1 MYLLY
6 LDESGT
12 HPSSARAVVGG
23 LAVFERAAY
32 WLKRDLSETVARF
45 LPYEQQHVP
54 IHAPSLRTKGPRGL
68 PDAYASVDAGERRR
82 LLDAC
87 YSTLLTSRHPVLF
100 ATVVDK
106 DAAATGDAYRIA
118 FEDVVSRFDLMLA
131 RFHAANRTQRGVVV
145 MSESSTLR
153 RAERAAGPSVS
164 EGTQWGRTRNLSEV
178 PLFVSKSRTR
188 LLQAAGLVTNEVWGR
203 YEKGI
208 SRHFDEMLPKFDR
221 EGTRLHG
228 LTHRTGGV
236 EACWCPACFSYRA
249 SATGY
254 YEGGG
259 RGEGPPPRRHDGFRA
274 SGEGG
279 PGGGRYRDPPGEG
292 GGPGGGRYRDAGEGG
307 PGGARYRDPPGEGG
321 GPGGGRYRDAPS
333 EGGPGGGGRY
343 RDAPHEGDRRPGGAP
358 RHPDSGGP
366 PPRTH
371 PGGYSGAPPDRD
383 PDRQPESN
391 ENRPMPW
398 EN

>member
-12 HPSSARAVVGG
+12 HPSSERVVVGG
-23 LAVFERAAY
+23 VAVFERAAY

-45 LPYEQQHVP
+45 FPHEQQQVP
-54 IHAPSLRTKGPRGL
+54 IHAPRLRTSGSRGL
-68 PDAYASVDAGERRR
+68 PEAYAAVDAAERRR

-87 YSTLLTSRHPVLF
+87 YSTLLVSRHPVLF

-106 DAAATGDAYRIA
+106 DAAASGDAYRIA

-178 PLFVSKSRTR
+178 PLFVAKSRTR

-208 SRHFDEMLPKFDR
+208 SRHFDDMLPKFDR

-228 LTHRTGGV
+228 LTHRTAGV
-236 EACWCPACFSYRA
+236 DACWCPACFSYRA
-249 SATGY
+249 SSTPY
-254 YEGGG
+254 YESG
-259 RGEGPPPRRHDGFRA
+259 RGEAPAHRRP
-274 SGEGG
+274 EG
-279 PGGGRYRDPPGEG
+279 YRGPGEG
-292 GGPGGGRYRDAGEGG
+292 GGP
-307 PGGARYRDPPGEGG
+307 P
-321 GPGGGRYRDAPS
+321 GGRYRDAPS
-333 EGGPGGGGRY
+333 EGEQRHGDAGRY
-343 RDAPHEGDRRPGGAP
+343 PSQADPGADPGAQ
-358 RHPDSGGP
+358 
-366 PPRTH
+366 
-371 PGGYSGAPPDRD
+371 PGRD

-391 ENRPMPW
+391 ENRPTPW
-398 EN
+398 DN

>member
-12 HPSSARAVVGG
+12 HPSSARVVVGG
-23 LAVFERAAY
+23 VAVFERAAY
-32 WLKRDLSETVARF
+32 WLKRDLSETVARY

-54 IHAPSLRTKGPRGL
+54 IHAPRLRTKGPRGL
-68 PDAYASVDAGERRR
+68 PDAYAAVDAGERRR

-87 YSTLLTSRHPVLF
+87 YSTLLVSRHPVLF

-106 DAAATGDAYRIA
+106 EAAVTGDPYRIA

-131 RFHAANRTQRGVVV
+131 RFHAANRTQRGVVIL
-145 MSESSTLR
+145 SESSTLR
-153 RAERAAGPSVS
+153 RSERAAGPSVS

-203 YEKGI
+203 YEKGV

-228 LTHRTGGV
+228 LTHRTAGV

-249 SATGY
+249 SSAGY
-254 YEGGG
+254 HEAGG
-259 RGEGPPPRRHDGFRA
+259 RGEGPPPRRHEGFR
-274 SGEGG
+274 G
-279 PGGGRYRDPPGEG
+279 PGEG
-292 GGPGGGRYRDAGEGG
+292 GGPGSG
-307 PGGARYRDPPGEGG
+307 PGG
-321 GPGGGRYRDAPS
+321 GPGGGRYRDAPPEGERRHGAAPRRVDPGVDPGRHPG
-333 EGGPGGGGRY
+333 EGGGAYPAAYPGT
-343 RDAPHEGDRRPGGAP
+343 A
-358 RHPDSGGP
+358 
-366 PPRTH
+366 
-371 PGGYSGAPPDRD
+371 PDRD

-391 ENRPMPW
+391 ENRAMPW
-398 EN
+398 DT

>member
-12 HPSSARAVVGG
+12 HPSADRVVVGG
-23 LAVFERAAY
+23 VAVFERAAY
-32 WLKRDLSETVARF
+32 WLKRDLSETVSRY
-45 LPYEQQHVP
+45 LPYERQHIP
-54 IHAPSLRTKGPRGL
+54 IHAPRLRTKGPRGL
-68 PDAYASVDAGERRR
+68 PDAYAAVDAGERRR

-106 DAAATGDAYRIA
+106 DAAASGDAYRVA

-131 RFHAANRTQRGVVV
+131 RFHAANRTQRGVVI

-153 RAERAAGPSVS
+153 HTERASGPSVS

-203 YEKGI
+203 YEKGV

-236 EACWCPACFSYRA
+236 DACWCPACFSYRA
-249 SATGY
+249 SSTGH
-254 YEGGG
+254 YEGG
-259 RGEGPPPRRHDGFRA
+259 RGEAPPPRRHDGSRGP
-274 SGEGG
+274 GEGG
-279 PGGGRYRDPPGEG
+279 PGGRF
-292 GGPGGGRYRDAGEGG
+292 
-307 PGGARYRDPPGEGG
+307 
-321 GPGGGRYRDAPS
+321 RDAPP
-333 EGGPGGGGRY
+333 ENDHRY
-343 RDAPHEGDRRPGGAP
+343 GDAP
-358 RHPDSGGP
+358 RHPSSRPEPGTGP
-366 PPRTH
+366 GTG
-371 PGGYSGAPPDRD
+371 PGADPGARVGADLGAGPEADPGSD

-391 ENRPMPW
+391 ENRATPW
-398 EN
+398 DT

>member
-12 HPSSARAVVGG
+12 HPSSERVVVGG
-23 LAVFERAAY
+23 VAVFERAAY

-45 LPYEQQHVP
+45 FPYEQQQIP
-54 IHAPSLRTKGPRGL
+54 IHAPRLRTSGSRGL
-68 PDAYASVDAGERRR
+68 PEAYAGVDAAERRR

-87 YSTLLTSRHPVLF
+87 YQTLLVSRHPVLF

-106 DAAATGDAYRIA
+106 DAAASGESYRIA

-153 RAERAAGPSVS
+153 RAERASGPSVS

-208 SRHFDEMLPKFDR
+208 SRHFDDMLPKFDR

-236 EACWCPACFSYRA
+236 DACWCPACFSYRA
-249 SATGY
+249 SNTAHH
-254 YEGGG
+254 EGGG
-259 RGEGPPPRRHDGFRA
+259 RGDAPGPRRAGSEGGSRA

-279 PGGGRYRDPPGEG
+279 PPGGRYRE
-292 GGPGGGRYRDAGEGG
+292 RDAAPEGE
-307 PGGARYRDPPGEGG
+307 ARHG
-321 GPGGGRYRDAPS
+321 DAPRYPS
-333 EGGPGGGGRY
+333 HGEPAPGRAPDRGPEPD
-343 RDAPHEGDRRPGGAP
+343 RD
-358 RHPDSGGP
+358 
-366 PPRTH
+366 
-371 PGGYSGAPPDRD
+371 PDRD

-391 ENRPMPW
+391 ENRATPW
-398 EN
+398 DT

>member
-12 HPSSARAVVGG
+12 HPSSDRVVVGG
-23 LAVFERAAY
+23 VAVFERAAY

-45 LPYEQQHVP
+45 FPYEQQQVS
-54 IHAPSLRTKGPRGL
+54 IHAPRLRATGPRGL
-68 PDAYASVDAGERRR
+68 PDTYAALGAAERRR

-87 YSTLLTSRHPVLF
+87 YSTLLVSRHPVLF

-106 DAAATGDAYRIA
+106 DAVASGDAYRMA

-131 RFHAANRTQRGVVV
+131 RFHAANRTQRGVVI
-145 MSESSTLR
+145 MSEASTLR
-153 RAERAAGPSVS
+153 RAERASGPSVS

-178 PLFVSKSRTR
+178 PLFVPKPRTR

-236 EACWCPACFSYRA
+236 DACWCPACFSYRA
-249 SATGY
+249 SNAAY
-254 YEGGG
+254 YEGG
-259 RGEGPPPRRHDGFRA
+259 RGDAPPPRRPEGPRGA
-274 SGEGG
+274 PGEG
-279 PGGGRYRDPPGEG
+279 PAGGGRYREPPPEAE
-292 GGPGGGRYRDAGEGG
+292 PRY
-307 PGGARYRDPPGEGG
+307 
-321 GPGGGRYRDAPS
+321 
-333 EGGPGGGGRY
+333 
-343 RDAPHEGDRRPGGAP
+343 GDAP
-358 RHPDSGGP
+358 RHPSWSDPGAGP
-366 PPRTH
+366 
-371 PGGYSGAPPDRD
+371 D
-383 PDRQPESN
+383 PDRQPDSN
-391 ENRPMPW
+391 ENRATPW
-398 EN
+398 DT

>member
-12 HPSSARAVVGG
+12 HPSSARVVVGG
-23 LAVFERAAY
+23 VAVFERAAY

-45 LPYEQQHVP
+45 FPYEQQQIP
-54 IHAPSLRTKGPRGL
+54 IHAPRLRATGPRGL
-68 PDAYASVDAGERRR
+68 PEAYVAVNAAERRR

-87 YSTLLTSRHPVLF
+87 YSTLLVSRHPVLF

-106 DAAATGDAYRIA
+106 DAAASGDAYRIA

-131 RFHAANRTQRGVVV
+131 RFHAANRTQRGVVI

-153 RAERAAGPSVS
+153 RAERASGPSVS

-208 SRHFDEMLPKFDR
+208 SRHFDDMLPKFDR

-236 EACWCPACFSYRA
+236 DACWCPACFSYRA
-249 SATGY
+249 SNAAY
-254 YEGGG
+254 HEGG
-259 RGEGPPPRRHDGFRA
+259 RGDAPASRRSEGSRA

-279 PGGGRYRDPPGEG
+279 GPP
-292 GGPGGGRYRDAGEGG
+292 
-307 PGGARYRDPPGEGG
+307 
-321 GPGGGRYRDAPS
+321 GGRYRDAPA
-333 EGGPGGGGRY
+333 EGEQGYG
-343 RDAPHEGDRRPGGAP
+343 DAPRYPSYS
-358 RHPDSGGP
+358 DSG
-366 PPRTH
+366 TD
-371 PGGYSGAPPDRD
+371 SGTD

-391 ENRPMPW
+391 ENRPTPW
-398 EN
+398 DT

>member
-12 HPSSARAVVGG
+12 HPSSDRVVVGG
-23 LAVFERAAY
+23 VAVFERAAY

-45 LPYEQQHVP
+45 FPYEQQQIP
-54 IHAPSLRTKGPRGL
+54 IHAPRLRTSGSRGL
-68 PDAYASVDAGERRR
+68 PEAYAGIDAAERRR

-87 YSTLLTSRHPVLF
+87 YQTLLVSRHPVLF

-106 DAAATGDAYRIA
+106 DAAASGDAYRMA

-153 RAERAAGPSVS
+153 RAERASGPSVS

-208 SRHFDEMLPKFDR
+208 SRHFDDMLPKFDR

-236 EACWCPACFSYRA
+236 DACWCPACFSYRA
-249 SATGY
+249 SNVAY
-254 YEGGG
+254 HEGGG
-259 RGEGPPPRRHDGFRA
+259 RGDAPGPRRAVSEGGSRT

-279 PGGGRYRDPPGEG
+279 PS
-292 GGPGGGRYRDAGEGG
+292 
-307 PGGARYRDPPGEGG
+307 
-321 GPGGGRYRDAPS
+321 GGRYRDAPS
-333 EGGPGGGGRY
+333 EG
-343 RDAPHEGDRRPGGAP
+343 AP
-358 RHPDSGGP
+358 RYPSYGEPAPSRGPDRDP
-366 PPRTH
+366 V
-371 PGGYSGAPPDRD
+371 PDRD

-391 ENRPMPW
+391 ENRATPW
-398 EN
+398 DT

>member
-12 HPSSARAVVGG
+12 HPSSERAVVGG
-23 LAVFERAAY
+23 VAVFERAAY

-45 LPYEQQHVP
+45 FPYEQQQIP
-54 IHAPSLRTKGPRGL
+54 IHAPRLRTSGSRGL
-68 PDAYASVDAGERRR
+68 PEAYAGVDAAERRR

-87 YSTLLTSRHPVLF
+87 YQTLLVSRHPVLF

-106 DAAATGDAYRIA
+106 DAAASGEAYRIA

-153 RAERAAGPSVS
+153 RAERASGPSVS

-178 PLFVSKSRTR
+178 PLFVPKSRTR

-208 SRHFDEMLPKFDR
+208 SRHFDDMLPKFDR

-236 EACWCPACFSYRA
+236 DACWCPACFSYRA
-249 SATGY
+249 SNTAYHEG
-254 YEGGG
+254 GGG
-259 RGEGPPPRRHDGFRA
+259 RGEAPGPRRLEGSRA

-279 PGGGRYRDPPGEG
+279 PPGGRDRD
-292 GGPGGGRYRDAGEGG
+292 RDAAPEGE
-307 PGGARYRDPPGEGG
+307 ARHG
-321 GPGGGRYRDAPS
+321 DAPRYPS
-333 EGGPGGGGRY
+333 YGEPVPGR
-343 RDAPHEGDRRPGGAP
+343 A
-358 RHPDSGGP
+358 
-366 PPRTH
+366 
-371 PGGYSGAPPDRD
+371 PDRSPDQD

-391 ENRPMPW
+391 ENRPTPW
-398 EN
+398 DT

>member
-12 HPSSARAVVGG
+12 HPSSTRVVVGG
-23 LAVFERAAY
+23 VAVFERAAY

-45 LPYEQQHVP
+45 LPDEQQHVP
-54 IHAPSLRTKGPRGL
+54 IHAPRLRASATRGL
-68 PDAYASVDAGERRR
+68 PDAYAAISAAERRN

-87 YSTLLTSRHPVLF
+87 YSTLLVSRHPVLF
-100 ATVVDK
+100 ATVADK
-106 DAAATGDAYRIA
+106 DAAATGDAYRVA

-131 RFHAANRTQRGVVV
+131 RFHAANRTQRGVVIV
-145 MSESSTLR
+145 SESSTLR
-153 RAERAAGPSVS
+153 RAERVSGPSVS

-236 EACWCPACFSYRA
+236 DACWCPACFSYRA
-249 SATGY
+249 SNATHH
-254 YEGGG
+254 EGG
-259 RGEGPPPRRHDGFRA
+259 RGDGPPLRRSEGARGQ
-274 SGEGG
+274 GEGSG
-279 PGGGRYRDPPGEG
+279 PGVRH
-292 GGPGGGRYRDAGEGG
+292 
-307 PGGARYRDPPGEGG
+307 
-321 GPGGGRYRDAPS
+321 RDAPP
-333 EGGPGGGGRY
+333 EGDSRY
-343 RDAPHEGDRRPGGAP
+343 GEGARDASRPDPGTDADAGSNAGP
-358 RHPDSGGP
+358 NAGPDTDTDADSD
-366 PPRTH
+366 
-371 PGGYSGAPPDRD
+371 SDS
-383 PDRQPESN
+383 DRQPKSN
-391 ENRPMPW
+391 ENRPTPW
-398 EN
+398 DT

>member
-12 HPSSARAVVGG
+12 HPSSKRVVVGG
-23 LAVFERAAY
+23 VAVFERAAY
-32 WLKRDLSETVARF
+32 WLKRDLSDTVARF
-45 LPYEQQHVP
+45 FPQESQQIP
-54 IHAPSLRTKGPRGL
+54 IHAPGLRTSGSRGL
-68 PDAYASVDAGERRR
+68 PEVYAGIDAAERRR

-87 YSTLLTSRHPVLF
+87 YQTLLVSRHPVLF

-106 DAAATGDAYRIA
+106 DAVTGDAYQMA

-153 RAERAAGPSVS
+153 RAEQASGPSVS

-178 PLFVSKSRTR
+178 PLFVPKSRTR

-208 SRHFDEMLPKFDR
+208 SRHFDDMLPKFDR

-236 EACWCPACFSYRA
+236 DTCWCPACFSYRA
-249 SATGY
+249 SNAAY
-254 YEGGG
+254 HDGGG
-259 RGEGPPPRRHDGFRA
+259 RADGPGPRRSEGPRA
-274 SGEGG
+274 VGNGG
-279 PGGGRYRDPPGEG
+279 P
-292 GGPGGGRYRDAGEGG
+292 PGGSHRD
-307 PGGARYRDPPGEGG
+307 
-321 GPGGGRYRDAPS
+321 S
-333 EGGPGGGGRY
+333 
-343 RDAPHEGDRRPGGAP
+343 PHEGAP
-358 RHPDSGGP
+358 RYGDEPRYPSYEQPAPGRDDP
-366 PPRTH
+366 PQPR
-371 PGGYSGAPPDRD
+371 PD

-391 ENRPMPW
+391 ENRAAPW
-398 EN
+398 DT

>member
-12 HPSSARAVVGG
+12 HPSSARVVVGG
-23 LAVFERAAY
+23 VAVFERAAY

-45 LPYEQQHVP
+45 FPHEQQQIP
-54 IHAPSLRTKGPRGL
+54 IHAPRLRATGPRGL
-68 PDAYASVDAGERRR
+68 PEAYASVDAAERRR

-87 YSTLLTSRHPVLF
+87 YSTLLVSRHPVLF

-106 DAAATGDAYRIA
+106 DAAASSDAYRIA

-131 RFHAANRTQRGVVV
+131 RFHAANRTQRGVVI

-153 RAERAAGPSVS
+153 RAERASGPSVS

-208 SRHFDEMLPKFDR
+208 ARHFDDMLPKFDR

-236 EACWCPACFSYRA
+236 DACWCPACFSYRA
-249 SATGY
+249 SNAAY
-254 YEGGG
+254 HESG
-259 RGEGPPPRRHDGFRA
+259 RGDAPAPRRT
-274 SGEGG
+274 EGSRG
-279 PGGGRYRDPPGEG
+279 AGEG
-292 GGPGGGRYRDAGEGG
+292 GGP
-307 PGGARYRDPPGEGG
+307 P
-321 GPGGGRYRDAPS
+321 GGRYRDAPP
-333 EGGPGGGGRY
+333 EAEPRHG
-343 RDAPHEGDRRPGGAP
+343 DAPRIPSWSEPGTESDP
-358 RHPDSGGP
+358 
-366 PPRTH
+366 
-371 PGGYSGAPPDRD
+371 D

-391 ENRPMPW
+391 ENRPTPW
-398 EN
+398 DT

>member
-12 HPSSARAVVGG
+12 HPSSARVVVGG
-23 LAVFERAAY
+23 VAVFERAAY
-32 WLKRDLSETVARF
+32 WLKRDLSETVARYF
-45 LPYEQQHVP
+45 PYEQNVP
-54 IHAPSLRTKGPRGL
+54 IHAPRLRTKGPRGL
-68 PDAYASVDAGERRR
+68 PDTYASVDAGERRR

-87 YSTLLTSRHPVLF
+87 YSTLLVSRHPVLF

-106 DAAATGDAYRIA
+106 DATATGDAYRVA

-131 RFHAANRTQRGVVV
+131 RFHAANRTQRGVVI

-164 EGTQWGRTRNLSEV
+164 EGAQWGRTRNLSEV

-203 YEKGI
+203 YEKGV

-249 SATGY
+249 SNAAGY

-259 RGEGPPPRRHDGFRA
+259 RGEGPPPRRHDGFRGPG
-274 SGEGG
+274 GEGG
-279 PGGGRYRDPPGEG
+279 PGGGRYRDPT
-292 GGPGGGRYRDAGEGG
+292 
-307 PGGARYRDPPGEGG
+307 
-321 GPGGGRYRDAPS
+321 
-333 EGGPGGGGRY
+333 
-343 RDAPHEGDRRPGGAP
+343 HEGDRRHGGAP
-358 RHPDSGGP
+358 RHSSHPDPGADPGPQPGGP
-366 PPRTH
+366 P
-371 PGGYSGAPPDRD
+371 GGYAGAYSGPAPGED

-398 EN
+398 DT

>member
-12 HPSSARAVVGG
+12 HPSSERVVVGG
-23 LAVFERAAY
+23 VAVFERAAY

-45 LPYEQQHVP
+45 FPYEQQQIA
-54 IHAPSLRTKGPRGL
+54 IHAPRLRTRGSRGL
-68 PDAYASVDAGERRR
+68 PEAYAGVDAAERRR

-87 YSTLLTSRHPVLF
+87 YQTLLVSRHPVLF

-106 DAAATGDAYRIA
+106 DAAASGDAYRMA

-153 RAERAAGPSVS
+153 RAERASGPSVS

-178 PLFVSKSRTR
+178 PLFVAKSRTR

-208 SRHFDEMLPKFDR
+208 SRHFDDMLPKFDR

-236 EACWCPACFSYRA
+236 DACWCPACFSYRA
-249 SATGY
+249 SNTAY
-254 YEGGG
+254 HEGGG
-259 RGEGPPPRRHDGFRA
+259 RGDAPGPRRAEGGSRA
-274 SGEGG
+274 PGEGG
-279 PGGGRYRDPPGEG
+279 PPP
-292 GGPGGGRYRDAGEGG
+292 
-307 PGGARYRDPPGEGG
+307 
-321 GPGGGRYRDAPS
+321 GGRYRDAPS
-333 EGGPGGGGRY
+333 E
-343 RDAPHEGDRRPGGAP
+343 DAPRYGDAP
-358 RHPDSGGP
+358 RYPSYGEPAPGRGPDRDP
-366 PPRTH
+366 E
-371 PGGYSGAPPDRD
+371 PDRD

-391 ENRPMPW
+391 ENRATPW
-398 EN
+398 DT